1 MMSDFKLTAE
11 NYYSIEANQ
20 HYASYS
26 QYTDMMGALGKDC
39 CEARALAKLE
49 GRFYEA
55 PSTAMLVG
63 SYVDA
68 YFEGTLPKFKSENP
82 EIFTKA
88 GTLRANYKNAEQMI
102 MRAERDDL
110 FMKYMSGEK
119 QTIMTFE
126 FLGINWKCKIDSFIP
141 GVAIVDL
148 KTTRDLHASLYSE
161 EWGGKLD
168 FVRYWGYDIQGALYQ
183 KGVEIN
189 TGKKLPFY
197 IAGIEKPTSSKETDI
212 EIIGFTQKDL
222 DDALSLLEGNVNRF
236 MQVRK
241 REVKPDRCGIC
252 NYCRDT
258 KKLVEPINFK
268 DLIA

>member
-1 MMSDFKLTAE
+1 MSDFKLTAE
-11 NYYSIEANQ
+11 NYHSIEANQ

-26 QYTDMMGALGKDC
+26 QYTDTMGAQGKDC

-49 GRFYEA
+49 GRYYEA
-55 PSTAMLVG
+55 PSPAMLAG

-68 YFEGTLPKFKSENP
+68 YFEGTLPKFKADNP

-88 GTLRANYKNAEQMI
+88 GILRSTYKYAEQMI

-119 QTIMTFE
+119 QTIMTANVY
-126 FLGINWKCKIDSFIP
+126 GVDWKCKIDSYIP

-161 EWGGKLD
+161 AWGGKID

-183 KGVEIN
+183 KIVEIN
-189 TGKKLPFY
+189 TGKQLPFY

-212 EIIGFTQKDL
+212 EIIGFEQRDL
-222 DDALSLLEGNVNRF
+222 DDAISLLEANVNRF
-236 MQVRK
+236 KQVRN
-241 REVKPDRCGIC
+241 REVVPDRCGIC

-258 KKLVEPINFK
+258 KKLVKPINFK
-268 DLIA
+268 ELIA